1 MPVIEPARLLKAD
14 VLAQRG
20 QAVSFQYADIQQRC
34 DDQLQAA
41 QLRAEEILAEAAAEV
56 DRLREEAWQ
65 VGHATGALQAETE
78 FDARVEAE
86 VQLRVRERLS
96 HMVPAL
102 QSATKQLIDDR
113 EQILLQWETAAIRLS
128 LTLAERIVRRELQIQ
143 PAAPRALIAE
153 ALQLTAGAT
162 SIVLRLHPVDVAEME
177 ADSTDWRQFSNTSAQ
192 IKVIADSGVTRGGC
206 LVETPEGEIDGR
218 IESQLSRLAEE
229 LLGYEFGE

>member
-1 MPVIEPARLLKAD
+1 MPVIEPARLLKAET
-14 VLAQRG
+14 LAQRSS
-20 QAVSFQYADIQQRC
+20 AVSFQYADIGQRC

-41 QLRAEEILAEAAAEV
+41 QERSDQILAEAAAEV
-56 DRLREEAWQ
+56 ERLRQEAWQ
-65 VGHATGALQAETE
+65 VGHATGALQAEAE

-86 VQLRVRERLS
+86 VQHRVRERLS

-102 QSATKQLIDDR
+102 QSATQQLIDDR

-153 ALQLTAGAT
+153 ALQLTAGAA
-162 SIVLRLHPVDVAEME
+162 SIVLRLHPADVAELQ
-177 ADSTDWRQFSNTSAQ
+177 ADSTDWQQFSSGRSP
-192 IKVIADSGVTRGGC
+192 IKVIADAGLTRGGC

-229 LLGYEFGE
+229 LLGYEFDE

>member
-1 MPVIEPARLLKAD
+1 MPVIEPARLLKAET
-14 VLAQRG
+14 LAQRSS
-20 QAVSFQYADIQQRC
+20 AVSFQYADIGQRC

-41 QLRAEEILAEAAAEV
+41 QERSDQILAEAAAEV
-56 DRLREEAWQ
+56 ERLRQEAWQ
-65 VGHATGALQAETE
+65 VGHATGALQAEAE

-86 VQLRVRERLS
+86 VQHRVRERLS
-96 HMVPAL
+96 HLVPAL
-102 QSATKQLIDDR
+102 QTATQQLIDDR

-153 ALQLTAGAT
+153 ALQLTAGAA
-162 SIVLRLHPVDVAEME
+162 SIVLRLHPEDVAELQ
-177 ADSTDWRQFSNTSAQ
+177 ADSTDWQQFSSGQ
-192 IKVIADSGVTRGGC
+192 SPIKVIADAGLTRGGC